1 MASAEDLRKENE
13 ELKRKIDQL
22 QQRLQGNKAFTAP
35 LDTWP
40 DNEAL
45 TIVVL
50 GASGDLAK
58 KKTYPALFSLYVH
71 KLIPSIANIVGYA
84 RSSIPLEEF
93 RTNIGKSLKGHDDKK
108 EAFLKRC
115 FYFHGQYD
123 SVESLQE
130 LSKQCDSLEADSLG
144 TGKKKIGNRVFY
156 MAIPPSVFIPAAKA
170 IRGGG
175 LSSDGWNRIVVEK
188 PFGHDLESS
197 QKLSAELANLFSE
210 EDLFRIDH
218 YLGKEMVQ
226 NLMALRFAN
235 VVFEPIWN
243 RYYIN
248 NIQITFKEDIG
259 TEGRGGYFD
268 EFGIIR
274 DVMQNHLMQIF
285 ALVGMEHPVSLNSE
299 HVRDEKVKL
308 LRCVPPIELED
319 VVVGQ
324 YTKSEDGKKPSYLDD
339 PGVPKDS
346 TTPTFALAV
355 LHVNNE
361 RWNGVPFILKCG
373 KALNERKAE
382 IRIQFHEPCNSLYPS
397 LEKARNEIVLRIQPN
412 EAIYM
417 KFLSKKPG
425 LSSDLEQS
433 ELDLTYKQRFD
444 ITELPDA
451 YERLIYDVVR
461 GDHNLFVRD
470 DELDAAW
477 RIFTPLLHK
486 LENEKIKP
494 ELYAFGTRGPQSADE
509 LAQQYGFLRNEN
521 YNWNAKHLK
530 HSQQSHL

>member
-1 MASAEDLRKENE
+1 MSAEDLQKENE
-13 ELKRKIDQL
+13 ELKKKL
-22 QQRLQGNKAFTAP
+22 QELQERLQGQKNFAVP
-35 LDTWP
+35 RESWP

-45 TIVVL
+45 TVVIL

-58 KKTYPALFSLYVH
+58 KKTYPALFSLFAH
-71 KLIPSIANIVGYA
+71 KLIPSITNFVGYA
-84 RSSIPLEEF
+84 RSKMSDEDF
-93 RTNIGKSLKGHDDKK
+93 RATIAKSLKGHDDQK

-115 FYFHGQYD
+115 YYFHGQYD
-123 SVESLQE
+123 SVESLKE

-144 TGKKKIGNRVFY
+144 KGSTKVGNRVFY

-175 LSSDGWNRIVVEK
+175 LSSDGWNRVVVEK

-243 RYYIN
+243 RYFIN

-285 ALVGMEHPVSLNSE
+285 ALIGMEHPISLSSE

-308 LRCVPPIELED
+308 LRCVPPIELDD
-319 VVVGQ
+319 VVIGQ

-339 PGVPKDS
+339 QGVPKDS

-382 IRIQFHEPCNSLYPS
+382 IRIQFHEPCNGLYPS
-397 LEKARNEIVLRIQPN
+397 LEKARNELVLRVQPN
-412 EAIYM
+412 EAIYL

-433 ELDLTYKQRFD
+433 ELDLTYKSRFG

-486 LENEKIKP
+486 LEKEKIKP
-494 ELYAFGTRGPQSADE
+494 ELYAFGTRGPQTADD
-509 LAQQYGFLRNEN
+509 LAQQYGFQRNEN
-521 YNWNAKHLK
+521 YNWKLRHSHSAHL
-530 HSQQSHL
+530 